1 MTVPINNPQPDS
13 YGDSVPY
20 QGSMPLPEWRTL
32 SG

>member
-20 QGSMPLPEWRTL
+20 QGEYALPDWRTL